1 MRVTVFKVLAAVVA
15 MIFVVPLFARVGDVV
30 APEHSPFDTEAFA
43 ELMPQHK
50 ERQQVSQPV
59 RQQAEQPSDS
69 TEETARA
76 RVDYRSDLT
85 VINSRGSYAQ
95 LVGNVAFHHNGVL
108 ITCDTA
114 YRFSENNMEGVGRV
128 IINANDS
135 TYIYGDRFTYDSESN
150 IARIYSPIIKL
161 VDGSAVLYTHNLS
174 FNTLTRVC
182 SYYGGGTLSH
192 THNLMESERG
202 DYYTEKRTIVLVGNV
217 EMHNNDYEIKSDS
230 VAFDLNTELVTL
242 YKPSDIWSSKGDFL
256 HAQRGSY
263 NSARKIY
270 YFYGAGY
277 VMTKEREMWANS
289 IKYFSRRRNVELRGN
304 IQILDTV
311 QSVVCFG
318 DYGFYRGRDKS
329 AIMTGN
335 PSVASFDKDNAGDTT
350 FISADTMMVIPQLLP
365 GVKGKRTTPV
375 EEVAEN
381 LQEMLHGGVSEEEL
395 AEEPA
400 PLDTVALDTA
410 ASHEVDIFDGIDTAG
425 MSRKRIDKL
434 YNKLQKKHVRMLKRQ
449 AKQERRM
456 RIIADARAHRAD
468 SIAALIDTAAVKP
481 SKESGE
487 KPAQIARQ
495 ADSSDYILRGFRHV
509 KIYQP
514 DVQSV
519 CDSIAMVTVDST
531 VFMYGKPIVWND
543 NNQISAS
550 YLKIF
555 SSKGQ
560 LDRAELYD
568 YPVIGQRL
576 LSDRTKYNQ
585 IRGKYMECY
594 FKNNYLD
601 VVYIDG
607 SAETIFYKEED
618 GVPTSMF
625 YIMSANMEMMFEDA
639 QLSRLKWIND
649 ITHSIYPIDMIA
661 PNQKTVL
668 QGFRWIT
675 KQRPQSR
682 YDVCNRKLRPSE
694 RESVSNIV
702 RPRFLV
708 TVQINQER
716 VDFTRSGIWYDR
728 TEKSP
733 VSLREFF
740 EDGLEHE
747 DSDLRKKLEAGNDT
761 IPAVE

>member
-1 MRVTVFKVLAAVVA
+1 
-15 MIFVVPLFARVGDVV
+15 
-30 APEHSPFDTEAFA
+30 
-43 ELMPQHK
+43 
-50 ERQQVSQPV
+50 
-59 RQQAEQPSDS
+59 
-69 TEETARA
+69 
-76 RVDYRSDLT
+76 
-85 VINSRGSYAQ
+85 
-95 LVGNVAFHHNGVL
+95 
-108 ITCDTA
+108 
-114 YRFSENNMEGVGRV
+114 
-128 IINANDS
+128 
-135 TYIYGDRFTYDSESN
+135 
-150 IARIYSPIIKL
+150 
-161 VDGSAVLYTHNLS
+161 
-174 FNTLTRVC
+174 
-182 SYYGGGTLSH
+182 
-192 THNLMESERG
+192 
-202 DYYTEKRTIVLVGNV
+202 
-217 EMHNNDYEIKSDS
+217 
-230 VAFDLNTELVTL
+230 
-242 YKPSDIWSSKGDFL
+242 
-256 HAQRGSY
+256 
-263 NSARKIY
+263 
-270 YFYGAGY
+270 
-277 VMTKEREMWANS
+277 
-289 IKYFSRRRNVELRGN
+289 
-304 IQILDTV
+304 
-311 QSVVCFG
+311 
-318 DYGFYRGRDKS
+318 
-329 AIMTGN
+329 
-335 PSVASFDKDNAGDTT
+335 T

-375 EEVAEN
+375 EEVADN
-381 LQEMLHGGVSEEEL
+381 LQDILHDGLSEEEL
-395 AEEPA
+395 AEELA
-400 PLDTVALDTA
+400 PIDTVAVDTL
-410 ASHEVDIFDGIDTAG
+410 SSCEFDLFKGVDTAG
-425 MSRKRIDKL
+425 MSSKRIDKL
-434 YNKLQKKHVRMLKRQ
+434 AKKLRKRYVRDLKRQ

-456 RIIADARAHRAD
+456 RMIADARAHRSDSMAVTAD
-468 SIAALIDTAAVKP
+468 TTAAKEMKESVAGTKP
-481 SKESGE
+481 SVRE
-487 KPAQIARQ
+487 
-495 ADSSDYILRGFRHV
+495 ADSSDYILRGFRNV
-509 KIYQP
+509 KIYQS
-514 DVQSV
+514 DVQAV

-682 YDVCNRKLRPSE
+682 YDVCNRRLRPSE

-740 EDGLEHE
+740 EEGLEHE
-747 DSDLRKKLEAGNDT
+747 DSDLRKKLQAGNDT